1 MNVTWS
7 WRSWML
13 LLLQTLPGCPC
24 KDRFALW
31 AHSWVQQSS
40 WCRFSIFVEGVPAI
54 SFHSSCLHI
63 SYHVSY
69 HISTDLSRIR
79 IEWIPPYGQINI
91 GEDQPRQARSGQT
104 SPIRIL
110 PLRLSLVATS
120 SPLVA
125 TSSWSALIKV
135 VSSLVGHYTADELQ
149 NRQVRR
155 RKEYQRIRY
164 AAYLC
169 IA

>member
-69 HISTDLSRIR
+69 HISTDLSPQQNQN
-79 IEWIPPYGQINI
+79 WMN
-91 GEDQPRQARSGQT
+91 
-104 SPIRIL
+104 
-110 PLRLSLVATS
+110 
-120 SPLVA
+120 
-125 TSSWSALIKV
+125 
-135 VSSLVGHYTADELQ
+135 SSLRPDQH
-149 NRQVRR
+149 RR
-155 RKEYQRIRY
+155 GSAPTGQERPDQSNKDIAIALVTCCHFFATCCHFQLVCTYQGCLIAGGALHSWRAPEQTGAKTQRISKN
-164 AAYLC
+164 
-169 IA
+169 